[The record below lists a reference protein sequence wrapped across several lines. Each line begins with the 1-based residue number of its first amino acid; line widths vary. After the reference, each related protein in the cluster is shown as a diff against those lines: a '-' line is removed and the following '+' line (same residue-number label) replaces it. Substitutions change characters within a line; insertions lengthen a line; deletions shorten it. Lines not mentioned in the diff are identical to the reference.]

1 MLRLSCPTTNILE
14 NLIMQ
19 LRSLLLVATLTVA
32 PTVLIAQGKSAKATP
47 DTAKTN
53 PFKGLKF
60 RGIGPAFMSGRI
72 SDIAINP
79 QKPSTW
85 YVAVGSG
92 GVWKTDNAGTTWAP
106 LFDGEASFSI
116 GCITLDPQNPQVVW
130 VGSGE
135 NVGGR
140 HVGYGDGIYRSEDGG
155 KSWKNMGLKSSEH
168 LSKIIVHP
176 KDPNTV
182 WVASQGPLWSKGGE
196 RGVYKTIDG
205 GKTWKRTLGDA
216 AWIGATS
223 LMIDPR
229 DPELLYAATWQRHR
243 TVAGYMGGGPGTAI
257 HRSTDGGE
265 TWQKLTQGL
274 PDGNLGKIGLAISPQ
289 QPDVLYA
296 AIELDRRSGAVYRSS
311 DRGASWTKMSDAVAG
326 GTGPHYYQELYASP
340 HQFDRLY
347 LVSNYTLTSDDG
359 GKNFRT
365 LKVDT
370 RHVDDHV
377 IAFRAD
383 DPEYLIFGTDG
394 GLYETFD
401 RGTTWRR
408 VANLPV
414 TQFYKIAVDDAMPFY
429 NIYGGTQDNSTQE
442 GPSRTDN
449 VNGIRNADW
458 ELVLGGD
465 GHQPATEPGNPAI
478 AYAEWQQGNLM
489 RLDRTT
495 GESVF
500 IRPQAG
506 PGEPTERSNWD
517 APIVVSPHDPATLYF
532 GTYRVW
538 KSTDRGDSW
547 IAISKDLTTH
557 AERLQTP
564 FFGTTQGWD
573 NAWDISAMSA
583 FSTITSLAV
592 SPVKKGIIY
601 AGTDDGLLQVTEDEG
616 TSWRRVELK
625 NLPGLPVTAFVN
637 DIKAD
642 LFDPNTVLAVFDN
655 HKTGDYKPYIFRT
668 ADMGRTW
675 SSLAGNLP
683 DRTLLWRV
691 VQDHVNPL
699 LLFLG
704 TESGV
709 YTSTDGGRKW
719 AALKGGLPTI
729 PVRDI
734 AIQRREND
742 LVLGTFGRGIFIL
755 DDYSALRT
763 FSADTLKGEAYLF
776 HPRPAQWYTPSV
788 PLGDAGKATQGD
800 DLYLAPNPPF
810 GAEFTY
816 FLKESYPDL
825 KKQRQKTEKGLKD
838 AGKPLTFPGWE
849 AVEAEARALEPKVWL
864 FVSDSSGTLV
874 KRVEAANGEGFQ
886 RVVWDLKASAQRPV
900 TKDNV
905 DKAPDGPVVAP
916 GRYTAQL
923 YKQLNGEFS
932 PISDAV
938 DVTVVPLRKGHLP
951 GSTPAAVATYAKR
964 IDAVQAR
971 VDALQLMT
979 KGSTARI
986 GFMLKAY
993 ERAPRPSPELQG
1005 DLLAMRKEL
1014 ESINIEING
1023 SKARNEVGEEKR
1035 APGVTDRLETAYAG
1049 IASLSYGPT
1058 ATHLASAALAEQLA
1072 QELQGRLDKVTTAL
1086 PGFEDRLKAIGA
1098 PMQDER

>member
-1 MLRLSCPTTNILE
+1 MRLKH
-14 NLIMQ
+14 
-19 LRSLLLVATLTVA
+19 LLLVA
-32 PTVLIAQGKSAKATP
+32 VLSVFPAALFSQVKTAKVTP
-47 DTAKTN
+47 DTAKTD

-72 SDIAINP
+72 SDIVIHP

-92 GVWKTDNAGTTWAP
+92 GVWKTENAGTTWTP

-116 GCITLDPQNPQVVW
+116 GCITLDPQNPQVIW

-155 KSWKNMGLKSSEH
+155 KSWKNMGLKMSEH

-205 GKTWKRTLGDA
+205 GKTWKRTLGDD
-216 AWIGATS
+216 AWVGATS
-223 LMIDPR
+223 LIIDPR
-229 DPELLYAATWQRHR
+229 DPKLLYAATWQRHR
-243 TVAGYMGGGPGTAI
+243 TVSGYMGGGPGSAI
-257 HRSTDGGE
+257 HRSTDGGD
-265 TWQKLTQGL
+265 TWEKLTQGL
-274 PDGNLGKIGLAISPQ
+274 PSGNLGKIGLAISPQ

-326 GTGPHYYQELYASP
+326 GTGPHYYQELYACP
-340 HQFDRLY
+340 HQFERLY

-370 RHVDDHV
+370 RHVDDHA

-401 RGTTWRR
+401 RGQTWRR

-414 TQFYKIAVDDAMPFY
+414 TQFYKIAVDDAVPFY
-429 NIYGGTQDNSTQE
+429 NVYGGTQDNSTQE

-449 VNGIRNADW
+449 VHGIRNADW
-458 ELVLGGD
+458 EVVLGSD

-517 APIVVSPHDPATLYF
+517 APIVVGPHDPATLYF

-547 IAISKDLTTH
+547 TAISGDLTTH
-557 AERLQTP
+557 TERIQTP
-564 FFGTTQGWD
+564 FFGSTQSWD

-583 FSTITSLAV
+583 YSTISSLAV
-592 SPVKKGIIY
+592 SPVKRGVIY
-601 AGTDDGLLQVTEDEG
+601 AGTDDGLLQVTENEG
-616 TSWRRVELK
+616 TNWRRVELK
-625 NLPGLPVTAFVN
+625 NLPGLPATAFVN

-642 LFDPNTVLAVFDN
+642 LFAPNTVLAVFDN
-655 HKTGDYKPYIFRT
+655 HKAGDYKPYIFRST
-668 ADMGRTW
+668 DLGRTW
-675 SSLAGNLP
+675 TSLAGNLP

-691 VQDHVNPL
+691 VQDHVNPAL
-699 LLFLG
+699 FFLG
-704 TESGV
+704 TEFGV
-709 YTSTDGGRKW
+709 YVTTDAGRKW

-729 PVRDI
+729 AVRDI

-763 FSADTLKGEAYLF
+763 FSTDTLKGEASLF
-776 HPRPAQWYTPSV
+776 TPRSVLWYAPTT

-816 FLKESYPDL
+816 FLKDSYPDL
-825 KKQRQKTEKGLKD
+825 KKQRQKTEKELKD
-838 AGKPLTFPGWE
+838 AGKPLTFSGWE
-849 AVEAEARALEPKVWL
+849 AMEAEARALEPKVWL

-874 KRVEAANGEGFQ
+874 KRVEAANAEGFQ

-905 DKAPDGPVVAP
+905 DKAPDGPMVAP

-923 YKQLNGEFS
+923 YKQLNGDFS

-938 DVTVVPLRKGHLP
+938 NATVVPLRKGHLA
-951 GSTPAAVATYAKR
+951 GSTPAAVAGYAKR

-986 GFMLKAY
+986 AFMLKAY
-993 ERAPRPSPELQG
+993 ERAPRPSPELHR
-1005 DLLAMRKEL
+1005 DLLAARKEL
-1014 ESINIEING
+1014 ESIDIELNG
-1023 SKARNEVGEEKR
+1023 SKARNAAGEEKR

-1049 IASLSYGPT
+1049 VASLSYGPT